1 VTVIL
6 DIGTA
11 PSRTEAKNRPS
22 LQILVAEDVLP
33 NQIMTEIL
41 LNQAGHEV
49 TIVENGAA
57 AVEAARCGN
66 YDLILMDLQM
76 PVMDGLEATR
86 QIRALPSKARDI
98 PIVALTAHLTTDEI
112 EDCYAAGMQ
121 AHLTKPISPAKLIE
135 IITRLRGQAAPP

>member
-1 VTVIL
+1 MTVIM
-6 DIGTA
+6 DIRTA
-11 PSRTEAKNRPS
+11 PSRTGTENRPG

-41 LNQAGHEV
+41 LNQAGHVV

-57 AVEAARCGN
+57 AVESARCRN

-86 QIRALPSKARDI
+86 QIRALPDKARDI
-98 PIVALTAHLTTDEI
+98 PIVALTANLTTDEI
-112 EDCYAAGMQ
+112 AACYAAGMQ
-121 AHLTKPISPAKLIE
+121 GHLTKPISPAKLIE
-135 IITRLRGQAAPP
+135 IITRLRGQAATA